1 MAYPQLGILR
11 DDGRAANLTAQRFC
25 IVARGR
31 GRRIFKF
38 PSNASIRLANN
49 SRRSCNSKHSVGS

>member
-11 DDGRAANLTAQRFC
+11 DDRSAANLTAQRFC
-25 IVARGR
+25 KIARGR
-31 GRRIFKF
+31 GHRTFKF
-38 PSNASIRLANN
+38 ANNASIRLANN